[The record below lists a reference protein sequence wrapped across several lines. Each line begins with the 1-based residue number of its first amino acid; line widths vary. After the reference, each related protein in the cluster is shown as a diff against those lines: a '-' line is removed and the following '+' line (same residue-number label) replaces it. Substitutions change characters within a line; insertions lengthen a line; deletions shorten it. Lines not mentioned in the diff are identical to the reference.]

1 MAKWTNYREKQER
14 REEQEQLSQH
24 EKEQALSNAHIQ
36 QVNEEAAK
44 AAARDA
50 AYSGQRGE
58 VEAAASL
65 ARSKGIS
72 TNGKVVGMGAI
83 SPGSNAGWTV
93 PDVGIEE
100 NLEAD
105 ENDPN
110 RRPAGSVNSGS
121 SGNNTG
127 SNQGTSL
134 ADFMV
139 IQNDEQDFEIDL

>member
-1 MAKWTNYREKQER
+1 MAKWTNYREKQDR

-36 QVNEEAAK
+36 RVNEEAAK

-72 TNGKVVGMGAI
+72 TDGKVVGMGAI
-83 SPGSNAGWTV
+83 SPGSNTGWKV

-100 NLEAD
+100 NLEVD

-110 RRPAGSVNSGS
+110 RRSAGTSNSGTT
-121 SGNNTG
+121 GNNAG
-127 SNQGTSL
+127 GNQGTSQ
-134 ADFMV
+134 ADSMV
-139 IQNDEQDFEIDL
+139 IRNDEQDFDVEL